1 MMVRIVSVY
10 QLVSLKIVVNR
21 ILKNFS
27 ADRNPHVTLMKKSI
41 LEDYVNYEK
50 HKYSD
55 ETIINLSI
63 WTHAY
68 LWYSDKHHKIM
79 RYLDKYWFKKIL
91 SFTNKI

>member
-1 MMVRIVSVY
+1 MTKKPNIS
-10 QLVSLKIVVNR
+10 KIIIFNR

-27 ADRNPHVTLMKKSI
+27 AARNPHVMKNGI
-41 LEDYVNYEK
+41 LEDNINYEK

-55 ETIINLSI
+55 EPIIDLSI

-68 LWYSDKHHKIM
+68 QLNIG
-79 RYLDKYWFKKIL
+79 LKKIL